1 MSAEQNEKDE
11 WRAIEEELR
20 LMYGDEAFLRMTEDE
35 WWRYEY

>member
-20 LMYGDEAFLRMTEDE
+20 LMYGDGNRSPAPA
-35 WWRYEY
+35 